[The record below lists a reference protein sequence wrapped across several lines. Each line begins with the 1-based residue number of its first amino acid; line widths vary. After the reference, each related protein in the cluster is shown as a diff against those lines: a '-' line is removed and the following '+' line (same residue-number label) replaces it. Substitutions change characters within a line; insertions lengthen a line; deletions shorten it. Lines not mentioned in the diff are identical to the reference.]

1 MHLLT
6 EIAQPQAAI
15 ALGLAATKR
24 GMVVSMSA
32 LSSCKRLK
40 ATSALTSVPA
50 LLASTP
56 GVSRN
61 NSELK
66 TALRRV
72 MRVDP
77 TEKTPK
83 AHSAT
88 ARTAT
93 AGSGREIEAASEKL
107 INVNVSLR

>member
-1 MHLLT
+1 M
-6 EIAQPQAAI
+6 AALPGCRG
-15 ALGLAATKR
+15 ALQNAFHQLSQCN
-24 GMVVSMSA
+24 VSGA
-32 LSSCKRLK
+32 LR
-40 ATSALTSVPA
+40 P
-50 LLASTP
+50 
-56 GVSRN
+56 
-61 NSELK
+61 K

-107 INVNVSLR
+107 INGNALLR